1 MRTLLR
7 TVIQNATVTWAD
19 DSWPAR
25 LRVDAFV
32 LHAAEM
38 LAFERV
44 EVVNLATGTSFTT
57 WIEAAPAGSGEVRLH
72 AGSETPLRRGDLI
85 SIASFIAL
93 HEGQTLAHTARFVT
107 LDADNRVVEVLERGS
122 GPE

>member
-72 AGSETPLRRGDLI
+72 AGSETPVRRGDLI
-85 SIASFIAL
+85 SIASFVAL
-93 HEGQTLAHTARFVT
+93 HEGQILTHTARFVT
-107 LDADNRVVEVLERGS
+107 LDTANRVVEALEHGA
-122 GPE
+122 GVE

>member
-19 DSWPAR
+19 DSWPVR

-57 WIEAAPAGSGEVRLH
+57 WIEAAPAGSGEVSLH
-72 AGSETPLRRGDLI
+72 AGSETPVRRGDLI
-85 SIASFIAL
+85 SIASFVAL
-93 HEGQTLAHTARFVT
+93 HEGQILTHTARFVT
-107 LDADNRVVEVLERGS
+107 LDTANRVVEALEHGA
-122 GPE
+122 GVE